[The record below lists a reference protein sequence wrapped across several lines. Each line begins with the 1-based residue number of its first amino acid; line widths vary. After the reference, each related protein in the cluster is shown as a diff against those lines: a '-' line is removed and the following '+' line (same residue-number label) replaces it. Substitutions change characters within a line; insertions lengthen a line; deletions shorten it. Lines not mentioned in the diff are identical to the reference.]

1 MLFLDGTG
9 TQAPLAVPLVA
20 MGTER
25 VAKEIEALLPGIS
38 QRGLVLIDLEP
49 EPRHYVGIRDDV
61 TTERFATTRQPPP
74 QSPRRRSPGRWRGAP
89 NRTGR
94 ASADHRTNGPAFG
107 GPGAGIAIFLNP
119 GSLSRRGHQDMAEA
133 GSICW
138 RPCLTRLSRAARSPA
153 GVLSRTYGNDASNI
167 SHIRWFMTARGRR
180 S

>member
-1 MLFLDGTG
+1 MAEVIRPAARALFSSSNTSGHGSVLAGTSRLPILVLKRFMLFLDGTC

-49 EPRHYVGIRDDV
+49 EPCHYVGIRDDV

-94 ASADHRTNGPAFG
+94 ASRSAVNIHVQNHGK
-107 GPGAGIAIFLNP
+107 
-119 GSLSRRGHQDMAEA
+119 AECCHL
-133 GSICW
+133 G
-138 RPCLTRLSRAARSPA
+138 
-153 GVLSRTYGNDASNI
+153 
-167 SHIRWFMTARGRR
+167 
-180 S
+180 